1 MTKEEAQLFKQRFR
15 AANTVEI
22 VELRSM
28 SIDLKL
34 EQAAA
39 LMASA
44 RQMGWEEKL
53 VEGEAEVRSRW
64 LRLKKAYD
72 SG

>member
-1 MTKEEAQLFKQRFR
+1 
-15 AANTVEI
+15 
-22 VELRSM
+22 M

-44 RQMGWEEKL
+44 KQMGWEEKL
-53 VEGEAEVRSRW
+53 AEGEADVRSRW
-64 LRLKKAYD
+64 LRLKKAYN

>member
-1 MTKEEAQLFKQRFR
+1 MTKEEAQLFKQRFL
-15 AANTVEI
+15 AANAVEI
-22 VELRSM
+22 AELRSM
-28 SIDLKL
+28 SIDSKL

-44 RQMGWEEKL
+44 KQMGWEERL

-64 LRLKKAYD
+64 VRLKKAYKSD
-72 SG
+72 